1 MGKSAPLLRPLLLP
15 ITVAVL
21 WLVTALAGHLLL
33 STGQP
38 SVSQALSALVFPNR
52 LPDRFSYLL
61 DGPGFTVA
69 AGISAVAVAAFA
81 AMLLPAA
88 RRNGTER
95 TSGTTPR
102 GTAFLAVWACLILAS
117 VAGSAVLGAGVV
129 VAEWPPARKI
139 YIFDSVMPLLFSGAY
154 WGVIWGWAPALLA
167 ASTGSLA
174 ASSGAAAQHR
184 PAKHDGGAARPWYR
198 PLAVFTAVSLT
209 LLVMM
214 PTLKTDPGADTVVEP
229 EVVPTQE
236 PVVYGAEPVGPSLS
250 PADPGWCTGNEVLST
265 IGGWD
270 AATGHRGARIVIQN
284 TGDRTCTLQG
294 YPDLAFEDT
303 EGWAMGI
310 TAVHGGS
317 FMTQDTAGGPVSLGP
332 GQAASAD
339 IGWNGTAGAGMSRV
353 GTLLVAPFAGTLRQE
368 LDVDIDLTEPGFLT
382 VTQWT
387 AAPAGA

>member
-1 MGKSAPLLRPLLLP
+1 MLRPLLLP

-33 STGQP
+33 TNGQP
-38 SVSQALSALVFPNR
+38 SVSHALSALVFPNR

-61 DGPGFTVA
+61 DGPGFAVA

-81 AMLLPAA
+81 VLLLTTV
-88 RRNGTER
+88 RRNGTNGVN
-95 TSGTTPR
+95 GTVPR
-102 GTAFLAVWACLILAS
+102 GTAFLAAWACLILAS

-139 YIFDSVMPLLFSGAY
+139 YIFDSVIPLLFSGAY

-167 ASTGSLA
+167 ASSGVA
-174 ASSGAAAQHR
+174 VQGGAAAQVSS
-184 PAKHDGGAARPWYR
+184 ATQDGTAAQVSAARPWYR
-198 PLAVFTAVSLT
+198 PLAVFTAVSVT

-214 PTLKTDPGADTVVEP
+214 PTLKADPNPDVVVEP
-229 EVVPTQE
+229 EVLPTQE

-250 PADPGWCTGNEVLST
+250 PADPLWCTGDEVLST

-270 AATGHRGARIVIQN
+270 AATGHRGARIIIQN
-284 TGDRTCTLQG
+284 TGERTCTLQG

-317 FMTQDTAGGPVSLGP
+317 FMTEDTADGPVSLGP

-368 LDVDIDLTEPGFLT
+368 LEVDIDLTEPGFLT